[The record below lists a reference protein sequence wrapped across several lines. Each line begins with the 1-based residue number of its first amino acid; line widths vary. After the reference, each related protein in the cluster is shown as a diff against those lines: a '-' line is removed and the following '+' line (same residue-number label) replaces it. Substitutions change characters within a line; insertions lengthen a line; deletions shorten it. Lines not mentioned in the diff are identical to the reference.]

1 MKPRSPR
8 LRLLAR
14 VAGHPIYLVSGERVR
29 NEIDIDFTQGG
40 NDGIYP
46 FYVPE
51 GEIWIDD
58 ALGGLD
64 RTATALHEMV
74 ERDLMVR
81 HGMAYDPAH
90 DVASSYERGFR
101 RQLRSAGVRDFDL
114 RRLLAAYRG
123 YLRNHAKLATPKSER
138 HPRQIRR
145 DVAASLSG
153 RPR

>member
-1 MKPRSPR
+1 
-8 LRLLAR
+8 
-14 VAGHPIYLVSGERVR
+14 
-29 NEIDIDFTQGG
+29 
-40 NDGIYP
+40 
-46 FYVPE
+46 
-51 GEIWIDD
+51 
-58 ALGGLD
+58 
-64 RTATALHEMV
+64 MV

-81 HGMAYDPAH
+81 PGMAYDPAH

-114 RRLLAAYRG
+114 RRLFAAYRG
-123 YLRNHAKLATPKSER
+123 YLRNQAKLATPKSER